1 MFHKKNQQTVVWL
14 FLLVTSV
21 CIAVA
26 DVDSTPY
33 LRLGTGARSVGMAGA
48 FAAIADGASATV
60 LNPAGL
66 TGVRDLTF
74 TLATQQLSFD
84 RTHSFIGVAKNIN
97 SQSTVGFSLTS
108 FGVDG
113 IPEISSSGED
123 LGNSFSYGSGAY
135 TLSYGHALEQ
145 VSLGASA
152 RIISDKFGL
161 DSDSRSTGLG
171 GLDLGLVGKL
181 YSNTFS
187 YGLAFR
193 NLGGETTP
201 SLDLGAAFRYG
212 GKNAV
217 TIALDLSNEFS
228 ALEEQATAVKIGVEY
243 VLANMF
249 AVRAGSQRTSDRTSL
264 YGGFGVSV
272 SDFGINYAIKLVDNT
287 DYDVVGDK
295 NTHYISLSY
304 GN

>member
-1 MFHKKNQQTVVWL
+1 MFHKIVQQTTVWL

-21 CIAVA
+21 CLA

-33 LRLGTGARSVGMAGA
+33 LRLGTGSRSMGMAGA
-48 FAAIADGASATV
+48 FTAIADGASATV

-66 TGVRDLTF
+66 THVKDLTF
-74 TLATQQLSFD
+74 TLATQQLSFE
-84 RTHSFIGVAKNIN
+84 RNHNFIGVAKNLS

-108 FGVDG
+108 FSVDG
-113 IPEISSSGED
+113 IPQISNSGED
-123 LGNSFSYGSGAY
+123 LGNSFSYGSGSY
-135 TLSYGHALEQ
+135 TFSYGHALEQ

-152 RIISDKFGL
+152 RITSDKFGL
-161 DSDSRSTGLG
+161 DSDSRDTNLG
-171 GLDLGLVGKL
+171 GLDVGLLGNL

-187 YGLAFR
+187 YGLALR

-201 SLDLGAAFRYG
+201 SLDLGTAFRYG

-228 ALEEQATAVKIGVEY
+228 TLEERATAVKIGVEY
-243 VLANMF
+243 VLANTF
-249 AVRAGSQRTSDRTSL
+249 AIRAGSQRTSDRTSL

-272 SDFGINYAIKLVDNT
+272 SNFGINYAIKLVDNT
-287 DYDVVGDK
+287 DYDVVGGK
-295 NTHYISLSY
+295 SVHYISLSY